1 MSLRARGMEGIAV
14 KTKETDQ
21 NTTSNAPRRGL
32 RHALRRFKRS
42 ERGSMVI
49 FGLMIM
55 ILMLVAGGIAV
66 DTMRYEANRTK
77 LQNTLDRAVLAAAS
91 LDQDL
96 DPTLVVTDYF
106 AKAGLQGYTLDVDV
120 EQDTVGSYRKV
131 TAEASIDVN
140 SLFLHMVGIDSI
152 NAPATG
158 TAEERVLNVEISLVL
173 DISGSMGNWSPT
185 GGKSKMQLMKDAAT
199 EFVNTV
205 LVDEQKDLVSVSV
218 IPYNGKVNAGTLV
231 ANHFN
236 FTNEHNFSNCI
247 NFSEAMFSTTTIDP
261 LSPLPRMGHFNKDS
275 TSGSMTNPWCP
286 TNEYG
291 AIIPWS
297 NNKTTINA
305 AINGLNADGWTAID
319 VGMKWASILIDPST
333 QANLSA
339 MAVAAP
345 ASVDPI
351 FAGRPVA
358 YNDRD
363 TIKVVILMT
372 DGSNTNQ
379 YDLKNEFKSGLS
391 NVWIYERSGRAP
403 QFSYYIPENN
413 RYRDPWDNTNYST
426 PIGGSAARQMS
437 YVELW
442 SRYNVRWVAD
452 NIYPT
457 RNGASSPYNWKNRIR
472 NAVAQHGGQTVGDR
486 RLAAICS
493 ETKAQANR
501 NLVIFSIAFEAPP
514 SGEAALRDCASTPSH
529 YYDVNGFEINEVF
542 AAIAQTIG
550 QLRLTQ

>member
-1 MSLRARGMEGIAV
+1 MKTNETNRNATPKPRDRGM
-14 KTKETDQ
+14 
-21 NTTSNAPRRGL
+21 RR
-32 RHALRRFKRS
+32 ALRRFNRS
-42 ERGSMVI
+42 DAGSMTI

-96 DPTLVVTDYF
+96 DPQLVVTDYF
-106 AKAGLQGYTLDVDV
+106 AKAGLQNYTLNVDV
-120 EQDTVGSYRKV
+120 EEDTVGSYRKV

-140 SLFLHMVGIDSI
+140 SLFLHMVGISSI

-158 TAEERVLNVEISLVL
+158 TAEERVLNVEIALVL

-185 GGKSKMQLMKDAAT
+185 GGTSKMRLMKDAAT

-205 LVDEQKDLVSVSV
+205 LVDEQKDLVSISV
-218 IPYNGKVNAGTLV
+218 IPYNGKVNAGSLM
-231 ANHFN
+231 ASHFN
-236 FTNEHNFSNCI
+236 FSNEHTFSNCI
-247 NFSEAMFSTTTIDP
+247 NFSEAMFSTTSIDP

-275 TSGSMTNPWCP
+275 SSETMSNPWCP
-286 TNEYG
+286 SSEYG

-297 NNKTTINA
+297 NNKTAINA
-305 AINGLNADGWTAID
+305 AINGLNANGWTAID
-319 VGMKWASILIDPST
+319 VGMKWASIMIDPST
-333 QANLSA
+333 QANLTS
-339 MAVAAP
+339 MAIAAP

-358 YNDRD
+358 YDDRD

-379 YDLKNEFKSGLS
+379 YDLKDEFKYGLS
-391 NVWIYERSGRAP
+391 NVWIYERTGQQP
-403 QFSYYIPENN
+403 QFSYYIPESN

-426 PIGGSAARQMS
+426 PIGGSSARQMT
-437 YVELW
+437 YTELW
-442 SRYNVRWVAD
+442 SRYNVRWVSN
-452 NIYPT
+452 NIYAT

-472 NAVAQHGGQTVGDR
+472 NAVRQHGGQTVGDR
-486 RLAAICS
+486 RLDAICTQ
-493 ETKAQANR
+493 TKAQASR

-514 SGEAALRDCASTPSH
+514 SGEAALRKCASTPSH